1 MHCHDRCED
10 RCDRMPHDC
19 CEPVAMRQ
27 FDCGKTQRVIR
38 HQHVVK
44 HQHDIINEY
53 DVIHEHEFNYFDVV
67 REREVVRHN
76 DCTHHE
82 PNYCGDECDN
92 ECARPA
98 RRGNRFFRGRRFW

>member
-1 MHCHDRCED
+1 MHCED
-10 RCDRMPHDC
+10 RCGKVEHEC
-19 CEPVAMRQ
+19 CEQPVATRQ

-53 DVIHEHEFNYFDVV
+53 DVIHEHDYNYFDVV

-76 DCTHHE
+76 DCTTHE
-82 PNYCGDECDN
+82 PNYCGDEAP
-92 ECARPA
+92 CARPR
-98 RRGNRFFRGRRFW
+98 RRGQGFMGGRRFW